1 MNQGNYL
8 IEQSFLNFCL
18 SQINFYEFYEN
29 SKLVLNNIN
38 NMSKEIFDNL
48 NKKNL
53 ENYHISKK
61 KLFTDTVL
69 NKEKIFYSFFKIEFK
84 KVNEENIFSLVNKK
98 IMSNLR
104 QNFFINK
111 NLNQFIEEQLCDYI
125 VENFALNNNMINYLM
140 KKTQRQSEDLW
151 LKNLDEQKELKKSFQ
166 KEKDILRAQIKN
178 LKKDVQNLNKEMEME
193 KKRAKELEEIN
204 SKMKLEQEKREK
216 EIISKMNLELE
227 KREKEIIS
235 KMKLEQ
241 EKREKEIIS
250 AQEKREKE
258 IFSKLNLEH
267 EKKENAIRDKYEK
280 IIDSMED
287 NYNKNNELEK
297 LKKEKIVLAQRLKE
311 NIEVF
316 KFYSKKISEIGIMK
330 MTIDMLKLELN
341 AKNNEILSLKAAFD
355 IDII

>member
-1 MNQGNYL
+1 
-8 IEQSFLNFCL
+8 
-18 SQINFYEFYEN
+18 
-29 SKLVLNNIN
+29 
-38 NMSKEIFDNL
+38 
-48 NKKNL
+48 
-53 ENYHISKK
+53 
-61 KLFTDTVL
+61 
-69 NKEKIFYSFFKIEFK
+69 
-84 KVNEENIFSLVNKK
+84 
-98 IMSNLR
+98 
-104 QNFFINK
+104 
-111 NLNQFIEEQLCDYI
+111 
-125 VENFALNNNMINYLM
+125 MINYIM
-140 KKTQRQSEDLW
+140 KKNQRRSEDLW
-151 LKNLDEQKELKKSFQ
+151 VKYLQEQRILEESFKKEMGILKV
-166 KEKDILRAQIKN
+166 QIKN
-178 LKKDVQNLNKEMEME
+178 LRKDVQNLTKEMEMQ
-193 KKRAKELEEIN
+193 KKRVI
-204 SKMKLEQEKREK
+204 KLE

-287 NYNKNNELEK
+287 NYNKNNEIEK

-311 NIEVF
+311 NIEAF

-355 IDII
+355 IDIK

>member
-1 MNQGNYL
+1 
-8 IEQSFLNFCL
+8 
-18 SQINFYEFYEN
+18 
-29 SKLVLNNIN
+29 
-38 NMSKEIFDNL
+38 
-48 NKKNL
+48 
-53 ENYHISKK
+53 
-61 KLFTDTVL
+61 
-69 NKEKIFYSFFKIEFK
+69 
-84 KVNEENIFSLVNKK
+84 
-98 IMSNLR
+98 
-104 QNFFINK
+104 
-111 NLNQFIEEQLCDYI
+111 
-125 VENFALNNNMINYLM
+125 MINYIM
-140 KKTQRQSEDLW
+140 KKNQRRSEDLW
-151 LKNLDEQKELKKSFQ
+151 VKYLQEQRILEESFKKEMGILKG
-166 KEKDILRAQIKN
+166 QIKN
-178 LKKDVQNLNKEMEME
+178 LRKDVQNLTKEMEMQ
-193 KKRAKELEEIN
+193 KKRVIKLEEII
-204 SKMKLEQEKREK
+204 SKMNLEQDKRVK
-216 EIISKMNLELE
+216 EIISKMNLEQE

-287 NYNKNNELEK
+287 NYNKNNEYEK

-311 NIEVF
+311 NIEAF

>member
-1 MNQGNYL
+1 
-8 IEQSFLNFCL
+8 
-18 SQINFYEFYEN
+18 
-29 SKLVLNNIN
+29 
-38 NMSKEIFDNL
+38 
-48 NKKNL
+48 
-53 ENYHISKK
+53 
-61 KLFTDTVL
+61 
-69 NKEKIFYSFFKIEFK
+69 
-84 KVNEENIFSLVNKK
+84 
-98 IMSNLR
+98 
-104 QNFFINK
+104 
-111 NLNQFIEEQLCDYI
+111 
-125 VENFALNNNMINYLM
+125 MINYIM
-140 KKTQRQSEDLW
+140 KKNQRRSEDLW
-151 LKNLDEQKELKKSFQ
+151 VKYLQEQRILEESFKKEMGILKV
-166 KEKDILRAQIKN
+166 QIKN
-178 LKKDVQNLNKEMEME
+178 LRKDVQNLTKEMEMQ
-193 KKRAKELEEIN
+193 KKRVI
-204 SKMKLEQEKREK
+204 KLE
-216 EIISKMNLELE
+216 EIISKMNLEQD
-227 KREKEIIS
+227 KRVKEIIS
-235 KMKLEQ
+235 KMNLEQ

>member
-1 MNQGNYL
+1 
-8 IEQSFLNFCL
+8 
-18 SQINFYEFYEN
+18 
-29 SKLVLNNIN
+29 
-38 NMSKEIFDNL
+38 
-48 NKKNL
+48 
-53 ENYHISKK
+53 
-61 KLFTDTVL
+61 
-69 NKEKIFYSFFKIEFK
+69 
-84 KVNEENIFSLVNKK
+84 
-98 IMSNLR
+98 MSNLR

-125 VENFALNNNMINYLM
+125 VENFALNNNMINYIM
-140 KKTQRQSEDLW
+140 KKNQRRSEDLW
-151 LKNLDEQKELKKSFQ
+151 VKYLQEQRILEESFKKEMGILKV
-166 KEKDILRAQIKN
+166 QIKN
-178 LKKDVQNLNKEMEME
+178 LRKDVQNLTKEMEMQ
-193 KKRAKELEEIN
+193 KKRVIKLEEII
-204 SKMKLEQEKREK
+204 SKMNLEQDKRVKEIISKMNLEQEKREK
-216 EIISKMNLELE
+216 EIISKMN
-227 KREKEIIS
+227 
-235 KMKLEQ
+235 LEQ

-287 NYNKNNELEK
+287 NYNENNIIEK

-355 IDII
+355 IDIK

>member
-1 MNQGNYL
+1 
-8 IEQSFLNFCL
+8 
-18 SQINFYEFYEN
+18 
-29 SKLVLNNIN
+29 
-38 NMSKEIFDNL
+38 MSKEIFDQL

-53 ENYHISKK
+53 ENYNTNKK
-61 KLFTDTVL
+61 NMFTGTVS
-69 NKEKIFYSFFKIEFK
+69 NKEKIFWSFFNIEFK
-84 KVNEENIFSLVNKK
+84 NVNEENIFSLVNKK

-140 KKTQRQSEDLW
+140 KKTQRQSEDFW

-193 KKRAKELEEIN
+193 KKRAKELEEII

-250 AQEKREKE
+250 AQEKKEKE

>member
-1 MNQGNYL
+1 
-8 IEQSFLNFCL
+8 
-18 SQINFYEFYEN
+18 
-29 SKLVLNNIN
+29 
-38 NMSKEIFDNL
+38 MSKEIFDQL

-53 ENYHISKK
+53 ENYSTNKK
-61 KLFTDTVL
+61 KLFTGTIS
-69 NKEKIFYSFFKIEFK
+69 NKEKIFRSFFNIEFK
-84 KVNEENIFSLVNKK
+84 NVNEENIFSLVNKR
-98 IMSNLR
+98 IISNLR

-151 LKNLDEQKELKKSFQ
+151 LKNLDEQKDLKKSFQ

-204 SKMKLEQEKREK
+204 SKMKLEQGKREK

-250 AQEKREKE
+250 AQEKKEKE

>member
-1 MNQGNYL
+1 
-8 IEQSFLNFCL
+8 
-18 SQINFYEFYEN
+18 
-29 SKLVLNNIN
+29 
-38 NMSKEIFDNL
+38 
-48 NKKNL
+48 
-53 ENYHISKK
+53 
-61 KLFTDTVL
+61 
-69 NKEKIFYSFFKIEFK
+69 
-84 KVNEENIFSLVNKK
+84 
-98 IMSNLR
+98 
-104 QNFFINK
+104 
-111 NLNQFIEEQLCDYI
+111 
-125 VENFALNNNMINYLM
+125 MINYIM
-140 KKTQRQSEDLW
+140 KKNQRRSEDLW
-151 LKNLDEQKELKKSFQ
+151 VKYLQEQRILEESFKKEMGILKV
-166 KEKDILRAQIKN
+166 QIKN
-178 LKKDVQNLNKEMEME
+178 LRKDVQNLTKEMEMQ
-193 KKRAKELEEIN
+193 KKRVIKLEEFISKKN
-204 SKMKLEQEKREK
+204 SEQDKRKKEFISKMNLEQDKRVKEFISKMNLEQDKRVKEFISKMNLEQEKREK
-216 EIISKMNLELE
+216 EM
-227 KREKEIIS
+227 EKEIFS
-235 KMKLEQ
+235 KFNLEQ

>member
-1 MNQGNYL
+1 
-8 IEQSFLNFCL
+8 
-18 SQINFYEFYEN
+18 
-29 SKLVLNNIN
+29 
-38 NMSKEIFDNL
+38 MSKEIFDKL

-53 ENYHISKK
+53 ENYNTNKK
-61 KLFTDTVL
+61 NLFTGAVL
-69 NKEKIFYSFFKIEFK
+69 NKEKIFRSFFNIEFK
-84 KVNEENIFSLVNKK
+84 NVNEENIFSLVNKR

-216 EIISKMNLELE
+216 EIISKMKLEQEKREKEIISKMNLELE

-250 AQEKREKE
+250 AQEKKEKE

>member
-1 MNQGNYL
+1 
-8 IEQSFLNFCL
+8 
-18 SQINFYEFYEN
+18 
-29 SKLVLNNIN
+29 
-38 NMSKEIFDNL
+38 
-48 NKKNL
+48 
-53 ENYHISKK
+53 
-61 KLFTDTVL
+61 
-69 NKEKIFYSFFKIEFK
+69 
-84 KVNEENIFSLVNKK
+84 
-98 IMSNLR
+98 MSNLR

-140 KKTQRQSEDLW
+140 KKTQRQSEDFW

-193 KKRAKELEEIN
+193 KKRAKELEEII

-250 AQEKREKE
+250 AQEKKEKE